1 MIRISIPFF
10 YGLGATMR
18 QIVGL
23 QPSVELNVVWSSLF
37 NAQTELQNLF
47 ASEWFFP
54 AVKNAWQPGQK
65 LLSAINVLT
74 QHADFSKKLDH
85 METYNVTSGLAEFE
99 TVLRNELAIAD
110 VYFVTRKAGYDT
122 SVLIANAE
130 KNFSSELTAKVSGAI
145 PDIRE
150 AGKCLAFE
158 MSTAAGFHVLRAV
171 EAVVRAYW
179 DAVSKGKAHPRQK
192 SLGVYLKKMRD
203 TKVGAAKV
211 LAILQQIKDLHRN
224 PLAHPDETLTLEE
237 AVGLFG
243 IAQSAINAMLKDIP
257 MPKPA
262 PIAGL
267 GAIPPTTPSPSSPS

>member
-23 QPSVELNVVWSSLF
+23 QPGLELNVVWSSLF

-99 TVLRNELAIAD
+99 AVLRNELAIAD
-110 VYFVTRKAGYDT
+110 VY
-122 SVLIANAE
+122 
-130 KNFSSELTAKVSGAI
+130 
-145 PDIRE
+145 
-150 AGKCLAFE
+150 
-158 MSTAAGFHVLRAV
+158 
-171 EAVVRAYW
+171 
-179 DAVSKGKAHPRQK
+179 
-192 SLGVYLKKMRD
+192 
-203 TKVGAAKV
+203 
-211 LAILQQIKDLHRN
+211 
-224 PLAHPDETLTLEE
+224 
-237 AVGLFG
+237 
-243 IAQSAINAMLKDIP
+243 
-257 MPKPA
+257 
-262 PIAGL
+262 
-267 GAIPPTTPSPSSPS
+267 

>member
-1 MIRISIPFF
+1 
-10 YGLGATMR
+10 
-18 QIVGL
+18 
-23 QPSVELNVVWSSLF
+23 VVF
-37 NAQTELQNLF
+37 AYLF
-47 ASEWFFP
+47 AAEWFFP
-54 AVKNAWQPGQK
+54 AVKNAWHPGQK

-74 QHADFSKKLDH
+74 QHADFSTKLDH
-85 METYNVTSGLAEFE
+85 METYNVTGGLAEFE
-99 TVLRNELAIAD
+99 TVLRNELGTAD

-130 KNFSSELTAKVSGAI
+130 KNFSSELAAKVSGAI

-257 MPKPA
+257 IPKPA
-262 PIAGL
+262 PIAGV
-267 GAIPPTTPSPSSPS
+267 GAIPPTTPSPSSP